1 MLKQIDRKELP
12 RRNGK
17 AKTPARRFAEETL
30 REFLGYEVGQIAE
43 VTGWP
48 VDESRDARANAARA
62 RSEIYDAAFYM
73 EPGEDY
79 RDRVRVFRS
88 GERVFLERTEPKSD
102 WKKSAVGY

>member
-17 AKTPARRFAEETL
+17 EKTPARRFAEETI

-48 VDESRDARANAARA
+48 VDESRDATANAARA

-73 EPGEDY
+73 EKGRDY
-79 RDRVRVFRS
+79 RKEIHVFRS
-88 GERVFLERTEPKSD
+88 GERVFLERVEPL
-102 WKKSAVGY
+102 AGQQ

>member
-17 AKTPARRFAEETL
+17 EKTPVRRFAEDTV

-48 VDESRDARANAARA
+48 MDESRDARANAARA

-73 EPGEDY
+73 EPGRDY
-79 RDRVRVFRS
+79 RKEMHVFRS
-88 GERVFLERTEPKSD
+88 GERVFLERIEPLS
-102 WKKSAVGY
+102 SPQGNTVGY